1 MIQRNNITSI
11 ALLNEKPLA
20 RWLTSIVILLPKD
33 IGRPKIHRLRIINTY
48 ESEYNLILK
57 YFWPKQGMHKA
68 EANNWL
74 GNNQTGGRKNF
85 CAVETGTIDQLIIE
99 THRLTMYPLCI
110 HQDDAMGC
118 YDRIIRSHA
127 ILDSRK
133 FGIPNNIC
141 KVYSIAHDMMQ
152 FKTQINNSISKTSY
166 SSTTKLICH
175 GAGQGAGNGGTN
187 WTFISIP
194 MIEVVEDVSQGC
206 IITLPKG
213 NTQWKKTQSQP

>member
-1 MIQRNNITSI
+1 MWHIHHNITSI
-11 ALLNEKPLA
+11 SLLNEKPLA
-20 RWLTSIVILLPKD
+20 RWLTSIVILLQKD
-33 IGRPKIHRLRIINTY
+33 IGRPKIHILRIINTY
-48 ESEYNLILK
+48 DSKYNLVLK
-57 YFWPKQGMHKA
+57 YFWLKQGMHKA
-68 EANNWL
+68 ERNNWL

-99 THRLTMYPLCI
+99 THRLTKYPLCI

-127 ILDSRK
+127 ILNSRR

-141 KVYSIAHDMMQ
+141 KVYNIEHDMMQ

-166 SSTTKLICH
+166 SSTANLICH
-175 GAGQGAGNGGTN
+175 GAGQRAGNGGTN

-194 MIEVVEDVSQGC
+194 MIAVVEDIS
-206 IITLPKG
+206 
-213 NTQWKKTQSQP
+213 